1 MLQIHKILILLLIK
15 IYYLFVVME
24 DKDIDLILEYDNMG
38 FIPKKGENVSN
49 YMHNSCIKKEILADP
64 ISYFKNKYGVYESKL
79 YELPTYCKRN
89 FEEESLTKP
98 WPAILISKEEE
109 KKILKEYVKSII
121 NRSYKQKISFYLFC
135 LIFPSLFIADKTA
148 SLGCGGRTIQLYE
161 NPELNIP
168 LIVENE
174 NSSYTIDEK
183 YFHEFQHAISS
194 QFTNK
199 LREEYSF
206 KFQKLCENSND
217 NSSAWTHGLDYGIM
231 YSLFF
236 GPNTPLLASY
246 FFLTPY
252 SLLLAG
258 IPIPITTYNF
268 WRTEKKIDKFIEK
281 CEKEKL
287 PPWYL
292 LLRTNLK
299 EFNSSKTIK
308 EQINE
313 KSSKEL
319 KYEIIKK
326 RLQDELYSF

>member
-1 MLQIHKILILLLIK
+1 MYYIL
-15 IYYLFVVME
+15 VVKME
-24 DKDIDLILEYDNMG
+24 DKDIDLILEYDSMG
-38 FIPKKGENVSN
+38 FVPKKGESISD

-64 ISYFKNKYGVYESKL
+64 ISYFKNKYRESESKL
-79 YELPTYCKRN
+79 YELPSYCKRN
-89 FEEESLTKP
+89 FEEETLTKP
-98 WPAILISKEEE
+98 WPAILISKEEKE
-109 KKILKEYVKSII
+109 KILKEYVKSIK
-121 NRSYKQKISFYLFC
+121 NGSHKDKTSFYLFS
-135 LIFPSLFIADKTA
+135 LIFPSLFIADKIA
-148 SLGCGGRTIQLYE
+148 SVGEGKIIPLYE

-168 LIVENE
+168 LIVEDE
-174 NSSYTIDEK
+174 DSSYTIDEK
-183 YFHEFQHAISS
+183 YFHEFQHAISR
-194 QFTNK
+194 QFTYK
-199 LREEYSF
+199 LREVHSF

-217 NSSAWTHGLDYGIM
+217 NSPAWTHGLDYGIM
-231 YSLFF
+231 YSLFL

-258 IPIPITTYNF
+258 IPIPITIYDF
-268 WRTEKKIDKFIEK
+268 WRTEKKIDKFTEK

>member
-1 MLQIHKILILLLIK
+1 MIHKILIWLLVK
-15 IYYLFVVME
+15 IYYLSIIME
-24 DKDIDLILEYDNMG
+24 DKYIDLILEYDSRG
-38 FIPKKGENVSN
+38 FIPKKGESVSD
-49 YMHNSCIKKEILADP
+49 YIHNSCIKKEILADP
-64 ISYFKNKYGVYESKL
+64 ISYFKNKYGESESKL
-79 YELPTYCKRN
+79 YELPSYCKRN
-89 FEEESLTKP
+89 FEEETLTKP

-121 NRSYKQKISFYLFC
+121 NRSYKQKISFYLLC
-135 LIFPSLFIADKTA
+135 LIFPSLSIIDKIA
-148 SLGCGGRTIQLYE
+148 SLRSGGRIMSLYE
-161 NPELNIP
+161 NPELRIP
-168 LIVENE
+168 LIVDED
-174 NSSYTIDEK
+174 SSYTIDEK

-194 QFTNK
+194 QFTYK
-199 LREEYSF
+199 LREVHSF

-217 NSSAWTHGLDYGIM
+217 NSPAWTHGLKYGIM
-231 YSLFF
+231 YSFF
-236 GPNTPLLASY
+236 IGPNTPLLASC

-252 SLLLAG
+252 SLLSAE
-258 IPIPITTYNF
+258 IPIPITIYDF
-268 WRTEKKIDKFIEK
+268 WRTEKKIDKFTEK

-319 KYEIIKK
+319 KYKIIQK